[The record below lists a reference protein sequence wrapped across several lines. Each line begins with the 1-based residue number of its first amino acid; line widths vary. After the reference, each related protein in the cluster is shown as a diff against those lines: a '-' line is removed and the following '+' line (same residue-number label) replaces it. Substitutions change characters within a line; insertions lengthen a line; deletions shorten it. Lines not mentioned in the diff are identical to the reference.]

1 MYVAKDLT
9 ASKISGVGVPPIAE
23 AVKPLK
29 SLPVFIANFFFSLHF
44 ATTLYV
50 NSSFLGSF
58 FSPTIVGLLY
68 IAGAIGNAI
77 FFLNASRI
85 LSKIGSRGFLLLFLS
100 TTFISTIGIALST
113 TEIFAALFFFLYA
126 SVSLMI
132 YYAFDLILEELSVN
146 HKTGEIRG
154 LYLTIANTAIMGGP
168 VLVAIIGEANN
179 FSNLYITSAIL
190 LLPIFILSISSL
202 KMSKEDE
209 QNLPVPLPFSTW
221 AKLPNVHK
229 VTLARTVLEFFFAV
243 MVIYM
248 PVYLHEV
255 IGFGWREIG
264 LIFIIMLLP
273 FVLFEWPA
281 GELADRKYGEKEI
294 MSFGFLLLGL
304 SAFIMPFLGKTFLV
318 WAGVLFLSRV
328 GASLIEVMTESYF
341 FKQVGVHNIGLIS
354 IFRLS
359 RPVGTMLGSLAGI
372 ISVSLLPQGTIFYV
386 LAVIVFLGLREATLL
401 VDTK

>member
-1 MYVAKDLT
+1 MYIAKDLT
-9 ASKISGVGVPPIAE
+9 AGKIQGVGEPPISE

-29 SLPVFIANFFFSLHF
+29 SLPVFIANFFFSLHY

-50 NSSFLGSF
+50 NSSFLGNF
-58 FSPTIVGLLY
+58 FSPAVVGLLY

-77 FFLNASRI
+77 FFINASRM
-85 LSKIGSRGFLLLFLS
+85 LSKLGSRGFLLFFLF
-100 TTFISTIGIALST
+100 TTFASTIGIALST
-113 TEIFAALFFFLYA
+113 TALFAGLFFFLYA
-126 SVSLMI
+126 SVSLMV

-168 VLVAIIGEANN
+168 ALVAIIGASNN

-190 LLPIFILSISSL
+190 LLPIFILSISAL
-202 KMSKEDE
+202 KMGKYEE
-209 QNLPVPLPFSTW
+209 QHITVPLPFSTW
-221 AKLPNVHK
+221 IELPNVQK
-229 VTLARTVLEFFFAV
+229 VTIARTVLEFFFAL

-248 PVYLHEV
+248 PVYLYEV
-255 IGFGWREIG
+255 IGFDWREIG
-264 LIFIIMLLP
+264 IIFIIMLLP

-294 MSFGFLLLGL
+294 MSLGFLLLGL
-304 SAFIMPFLGKTFLV
+304 SALIMPLLGKTFLI

-328 GASLIEVMTESYF
+328 GASLIEIMTESYF
-341 FKQVGVHNIGLIS
+341 FKQVGVHNSGLIS

-359 RPVGTMLGSLAGI
+359 RPVGTMLGSLVGI
-372 ISVSLLPQGTIFYV
+372 VSVSLLPQGMIFYV
-386 LAVIVFLGLREATLL
+386 LAIVVFLGLSKVSQLI
-401 VDTK
+401 DTK